1 MVTDKMVEAA
11 RKAMLE
17 NLSDYVLTHEAMRAA
32 LLAADAEADPDP
44 RDATIARL
52 RAEVERLRAAQVTA
66 LYHPDDYAVQAF
78 TNAMIE
84 KMALSRAKGRGGWEA
99 CTWLELWGMLREHVE
114 KGDPVDVA
122 NLAMMIW
129 HNARAA
135 RADKTT

>member
-1 MVTDKMVEAA
+1 MTDKNTKHNTEGERDVNGSMGSAA
-11 RKAMLE
+11 TEFDIDRLQKSNA
-17 NLSDYVLTHEAMRAA
+17 S
-32 LLAADAEADPDP
+32 
-44 RDATIARL
+44 L
-52 RAEVERLRAAQVTA
+52 RAEVDRLRAAQITA
-66 LYHPDDYAVQAF
+66 LYHPDDYAVQTFA
-78 TNAMIE
+78 NAMIE

-135 RADKTT
+135 RADKTPEHKESE